1 MKATGTWYG
10 EYTYG
15 EIYEALAGKSVP
27 FTMSLTESWLRRIV
41 GYVRDDASKGGMPE
55 RGRIL
60 GSRRGTTIAYVKT
73 MPIGYVTDAD
83 GKRVE
88 TRNWLQRKYGIE
100 NAASVPHCIEYVGE
114 LADDGQSA
122 RGQWRIRPRVV
133 AEDEQGQH
141 VFGGGT
147 GTWSARRIADLPS
160 EV

>member
-1 MKATGTWYG
+1 MKVSGTWHG

-15 EIYEALAGKSVP
+15 EIYDFAGKSVP
-27 FTMSLTESWLRRIV
+27 FTMSLTESWLRRIA

-60 GSRRGTTIAYVKT
+60 GTRRGSTIEFVKT
-73 MPIGYVTDAD
+73 MPVGYVTDPD
-83 GKRVE
+83 GQMVE
-88 TRNWLQRKYGIE
+88 TRSWLQRAFGIA
-100 NAASVPHCIEYVGE
+100 NPPAAPHCIEYVGE
-114 LADDGQSA
+114 LAADGQSV

-141 VFGGGT
+141 LFGGGT
-147 GTWSARRIADLPS
+147 GTWSARRIADLPT